1 MISINSTIFFM
12 ACMAVLI
19 VLNPILLK
27 YDKLETL
34 KYISIINVFILIVV
48 LHQIS
53 QWYNI
58 IGKVF

>member
-1 MISINSTIFFM
+1 M